1 MSKSE
6 NATPNPNLG
15 AGPTAPSSAFKSLA
29 DQMAS
34 MERHALDRMKTSV
47 HEATRL
53 YVDALDY
60 AAALSAHWRTFALD
74 AVRRASETPTP

>member
-1 MSKSE
+1 MSKPE
-6 NATPNPNLG
+6 TPNP
-15 AGPTAPSSAFKSLA
+15 GPKSTPNPLA
-29 DQMAS
+29 ALTDQLAS

-60 AAALSAHWRTFALD
+60 AAALSAHWRSFAFD
-74 AVRRASETPTP
+74 AVRRVSETPAP

>member
-1 MSKSE
+1 MSKPE
-6 NATPNPNLG
+6 TPNP
-15 AGPTAPSSAFKSLA
+15 GPKSTPNPLA
-29 DQMAS
+29 ALTDQLAS

-60 AAALSAHWRTFALD
+60 AAALSAHWRSFALD
-74 AVRRASETPTP
+74 AVRRVSETPAP

>member
-1 MSKSE
+1 MSKPETANSL
-6 NATPNPNLG
+6 PPKSNPS
-15 AGPTAPSSAFKSLA
+15 PFVSLA
-29 DQMAS
+29 DQFAS

-60 AAALSAHWRTFALD
+60 AAALSAHWRSFALD
-74 AVRRASETPTP
+74 AVRRVSETPAP